1 MERKSVEMF
10 QPILSSK
17 MVDMNQ
23 IVSKSDI
30 FIRFVDILFTET
42 EPTSIVHDLLS
53 LSKGNPDKTD
63 KAGPIQSFINVTLL
77 QVASYHLKVGLVEYI
92 LSTADEIAVNEPCY
106 QLPQAWAPLFNAR
119 EGSDILRTPLFL
131 AMNSSQQPY
140 YSGLGPVQGVMK
152 AILLT
157 DRVDLCQT
165 LTEYDQIV
173 AGKLIRKNCDSDLLR
188 RMVRAGLPYL
198 PWDTMKLEA
207 NGSVHINADDN
218 GMPAIMLT
226 KNEVIDVI
234 CQGKCRL
241 SDVAKANFPLA
252 RATLLSERTRLI
264 SLNFG
269 NVNELLEL
277 IKMEGNND
285 DLQAAI
291 RLGIDCNKG

>member
-1 MERKSVEMF
+1 
-10 QPILSSK
+10 
-17 MVDMNQ
+17 
-23 IVSKSDI
+23 
-30 FIRFVDILFTET
+30 
-42 EPTSIVHDLLS
+42 
-53 LSKGNPDKTD
+53 
-63 KAGPIQSFINVTLL
+63 
-77 QVASYHLKVGLVEYI
+77 
-92 LSTADEIAVNEPCY
+92 
-106 QLPQAWAPLFNAR
+106 
-119 EGSDILRTPLFL
+119 
-131 AMNSSQQPY
+131 
-140 YSGLGPVQGVMK
+140 
-152 AILLT
+152 
-157 DRVDLCQT
+157 
-165 LTEYDQIV
+165 
-173 AGKLIRKNCDSDLLR
+173 
-188 RMVRAGLPYL
+188 
-198 PWDTMKLEA
+198 MKLEA